1 MPGLPVKG
9 VARRWMV
16 IILATKLI
24 LGTWK
29 DIMNKRWV
37 LGIPQTVGAGIAGG
51 LAFIILTFVTFVLI
65 GHGPLSNPGLQSPK
79 VLAVLNELEPLPLFA
94 TKPHVIFL
102 GYLLFSISHA
112 LLFRSVADAWP
123 AGAAPR
129 IWRLALVGWS
139 LSYLFF
145 EFLGPFNLLGEPLGL
160 VALELCFWAAAALVE
175 SAVIVL
181 ILQRDREPREARPV
195 RARVAARS

>member
-1 MPGLPVKG
+1 
-9 VARRWMV
+9 
-16 IILATKLI
+16 
-24 LGTWK
+24 
-29 DIMNKRWV
+29 MNKQWV
-37 LGIPQTVGAGIAGG
+37 LGISKAVGAGIAGG
-51 LAFIILTFVTFVLI
+51 VTFIILTFVTFVLI
-65 GHGPLSNPGLQSPK
+65 GHGPLSDPGLQSPK

-123 AGAAPR
+123 EGAAPR

-160 VALELCFWAAAALVE
+160 VALELCFWAAAGSSGPTRRSAGDPAPGCPYCTGIRGRGAAADMRRYRAL
-175 SAVIVL
+175 
-181 ILQRDREPREARPV
+181 
-195 RARVAARS
+195 

>member
-1 MPGLPVKG
+1 
-9 VARRWMV
+9 
-16 IILATKLI
+16 
-24 LGTWK
+24 
-29 DIMNKRWV
+29 MNKRRV

-123 AGAAPR
+123 EGAAPR

-181 ILQRDREPREARPV
+181 ILQRDGEPREARPV

>member
-1 MPGLPVKG
+1 
-9 VARRWMV
+9 MV